1 MFKKFMIVAFIIIIA
16 TIFFIDRKIKQSLLE
31 SEKSIQQSESVK
43 INQSKAKLSAQSD
56 IKSEEIVVKLTPE
69 DPAKYGMVV
78 NDAGTTPRTAEG
90 WENQLRETFE
100 KHKTLDSA
108 DAKKA
113 LEVAKTSETDYQ
125 KQMKDLD
132 SHIELFQQ
140 KLTADPLDKDAEH
153 QLQMLYQLKAVGK
166 ILREEVVT
174 PETSPAQNAVPT
186 LEPSA
191 MPAQP
196 QQP

>member
-1 MFKKFMIVAFIIIIA
+1 MIVAFIIIIA

-43 INQSKAKLSAQSD
+43 INQSKAKLSAQPETT
-56 IKSEEIVVKLTPE
+56 SEEIVVKLTPE

-78 NDAGTTPRTAEG
+78 NDAGTAPRTAEG

-100 KHKTLDSA
+100 KQKTLDSE

-113 LEVAKTSETDYQ
+113 LKVAKTSETDYQ

-166 ILREEVVT
+166 ILKEKVVT
-174 PETSPAQNAVPT
+174 PDISPAQNAVPT

>member
-1 MFKKFMIVAFIIIIA
+1 MFKKFMIVAFMIIIA

-31 SEKSIQQSESVK
+31 SEKSIQQSESAM
-43 INQSKAKLSAQSD
+43 INQSKAKLSAQPETT
-56 IKSEEIVVKLTPE
+56 SEEIVVKLTPE

-78 NDAGTTPRTAEG
+78 NDAGTAPRTAEG

-100 KHKTLDSA
+100 KQKTLDSA
-108 DAKKA
+108 DAEKA

-140 KLTADPLDKDAEH
+140 KLREDPLNKESDD
-153 QLQMLYQLKAVGK
+153 QLQVLYQLKAVGK
-166 ILREEVVT
+166 ILREKVVT

-186 LEPSA
+186 IEPST

-196 QQP
+196 KQP